1 MGFKN
6 RKGFVLDKQKILHD
20 QNRKEKKSVVQ
31 SNKTSRRWIINETH
45 KHNFSKWKLY
55 GLYSFIACTLILAFC
70 SMVFICNISLSK
82 ETRAESRTT

>member
-31 SNKTSRRWIINETH
+31 SNKTSRWWIINETH

-55 GLYSFIACTLILAFC
+55 GL
-70 SMVFICNISLSK
+70 
-82 ETRAESRTT
+82 